1 MKFNRPYLPLIR
13 ELANSFQAFEAYS
26 TQDVRKMGLTG
37 CQFDI
42 IATLGNTS
50 GMSFRELGEKTLI
63 TKGTLTGVVQR
74 LEEKG
79 LVKRSDAMHDGRSQ
93 IVQLTEVGETTFNDV
108 FPHHLDYLDKVF
120 SVLNADEI
128 QQMQATLHKLRSL
141 FDKEII

>member
-1 MKFNRPYLPLIR
+1 MKFNRPFLPLIR
-13 ELANSFQAFEAYS
+13 ELARSFQAFEAYS
-26 TQDVRKMGLTG
+26 SQDIRSMGLTG

-42 IATLGNTS
+42 IATLGNTA

-79 LVKRSDAMHDGRSQ
+79 LVQRNDAVHDGRSQ
-93 IVQLTEVGETTFNDV
+93 IVQLTEVGEATFNDI

-120 SVLNADEI
+120 SVLNIEEI
-128 QQMQATLHKLRSL
+128 QQMQATLQKIHSL
-141 FDKEII
+141 FDKEAT